1 LVKYTPPK
9 EPVIIQPTVEYK
21 PEKQDYGSYHP
32 PKGVERGLTP
42 AAEQKFFPETGLEE
56 NVRLIDSRE
65 LPVLEQ
71 AQGKISLGTVAMCDR
86 YMVNNLED
94 AGYDVHDTATGYEF
108 RHYGENYEPA
118 VEEKFWM
125 GALTREPITGPDDY
139 GARVSSEAG
148 GTLFQVDKIG
158 GLQGIMITDSGIKE
172 QNLQGVRPG
181 PGSGFVGEPGGG
193 QGECCVFNP
202 HGGGGC
208 GPCGGGPQGGS
219 AFRFRK
225 EMWPDSAVDDLL
237 IASIEIT
244 SQL

>member
-1 LVKYTPPK
+1 LVRYQTPK
-9 EPVIIQPTVEYK
+9 EPVVIQPTVDYK
-21 PEKQDYGSYHP
+21 SKPYDTSYRP
-32 PKGVERGLTP
+32 PKGVEKALTP
-42 AAEQKFFPETGLEE
+42 AAEQKFFPETGIEQ

-65 LPVLEQ
+65 PPVLEQ
-71 AQGKISLGTVAMCDR
+71 AQGKTTIGTQAMVDR

-125 GALTREPITGPDDY
+125 GALTRERITGPDEY
-139 GARVSSEAG
+139 GATVSSEAG
-148 GTLFQVDKIG
+148 GTLFKVDKIE
-158 GLQGIMITDSGIKE
+158 GLQGVMITDSGIKA
-172 QNLQGVRPG
+172 QDLQGLRP
-181 PGSGFVGEPGGG
+181 PAGSGFASGDIGGG

-208 GPCGGGPQGGS
+208 GPCGGSPQGGS
-219 AFRFRK
+219 A
-225 EMWPDSAVDDLL
+225 DLL
-237 IASIEIT
+237 IDSIEIT